1 MHLTDVAPASVL
13 YVAKNM
19 RDEDALEIYAT
30 QFLDDPAAIMAAT
43 MACPAFAW
51 VAWLG
56 DEPVAVVGAAPL
68 HPTVWQVYAYGTNR
82 FEEIAYPLTKFIKR
96 CMIPAL
102 AETGVRRAQCLS
114 LASHF
119 KAHRWLENLGAERE
133 SVLEGFGRDGEDFY
147 MYFWRGQDVLRRREE
162 TTQGQQRRARAPR
175 GRGATGADPGWRK
188 QH

>member
-1 MHLTDVAPASVL
+1 MNLTDVAPASVL

-68 HPTVWQVYAYGTNR
+68 HPTVWQVYA
-82 FEEIAYPLTKFIKR
+82 
-96 CMIPAL
+96 
-102 AETGVRRAQCLS
+102 
-114 LASHF
+114 
-119 KAHRWLENLGAERE
+119 
-133 SVLEGFGRDGEDFY
+133 
-147 MYFWRGQDVLRRREE
+147 
-162 TTQGQQRRARAPR
+162 
-175 GRGATGADPGWRK
+175 
-188 QH
+188 